1 MHDDDN
7 EQSMHAFSVTIFLAT
22 AQWDPLPQNDFVA
35 TVNEAIRDA
44 VTALTTGMLIAL
56 QV

>member
-1 MHDDDN
+1 M
-7 EQSMHAFSVTIFLAT
+7 TIMSSQCIPLVSPLFLAT